1 MASRNKITYSSH
13 PSHAARSAHAK
24 GARQFKTY
32 DTSHIRPKKSKGPV
46 IFGGVLVVI
55 IAILLI
61 VGGFFF
67 FRSCSAGSDV
77 LAEGETA
84 TVVIP
89 GGSGVTA
96 IGNLLKEEHV
106 IASSNEFVS
115 RVNTLEA
122 ESDLKPGTY
131 TFTGEIGLDEV
142 ITILRAGPDG
152 AGKTFTIPEGFTIEQ
167 TAERIAEVFEGAITA
182 EDFAARAHSASEYVA
197 DFPFV
202 EGAYDNSLEGFLF
215 PKTYP
220 LKEGETA
227 DSLVRMMLTQYQA
240 EVATLDYTYAESQGL
255 TPYQVLILA
264 SIIEKEASSD
274 QEIRARV
281 SSVFYNRL
289 AIDMRLQ
296 SDATTAYVVK
306 QDPTADDI
314 ANDDSPYSTYNNDG
328 LPAGP
333 ICSPGLACLQAATT
347 PEITEYYYF
356 YFTDR
361 SGEMEYFFS
370 TTNEEHNEAIF
381 GSN

>member
-13 PSHAARSAHAK
+13 PNHAARSAHAK

-32 DTSHIRPKKSKGPV
+32 DTSHIRPKKSRGPV
-46 IFGGVLVVI
+46 VFGGILVVLV
-55 IAILLI
+55 AILLI

-67 FRSCSAGSDV
+67 FRSCSASSDV

-89 GGSGVTA
+89 SGSGIAA
-96 IGNLLKEEHV
+96 IGKLLKEERV
-106 IASSNEFVS
+106 IASSSEFVS

-131 TFTGEIGLDEV
+131 TFTGELSLDEV

-152 AGKTFTIPEGFTIEQ
+152 EGNTFTIPEGFTIEQ
-167 TAERIAEVFEGAITA
+167 TAERVAEVFDGAITA
-182 EDFAARAHSASEYVA
+182 EDFAARAQSASDYVA

-202 EGAYDNSLEGFLF
+202 EGVYDNSLEGFLF

-227 DSLVRMMLTQYQA
+227 DSLIRMMLTQYQA
-240 EVATLDYTYAESQGL
+240 EVETIDYTYAESQGL
-255 TPYQVLILA
+255 TRYQVLVLA
-264 SIIEKEASSD
+264 SIIERETAID
-274 QEIRARV
+274 NRATI

-289 AIDMRLQ
+289 ATDMPLQ
-296 SDATTAYVVK
+296 SDATTAYVIK
-306 QDPTADDI
+306 GEPSAEDI
-314 ANDDSPYSTYNNDG
+314 TNDQSPYSTYNNPG
-328 LPAGP
+328 LPPGP
-333 ICSPGLACLQAATT
+333 ICSPGLASLQAAAV
-347 PEITEYYYF
+347 PEFTEYYYF

-361 SGEMEYFFS
+361 SGEGEYFFS
-370 TTNEEHNEAIF
+370 ETYEQHQEAIA
-381 GSN
+381 GPSN